1 MSTSAEPGITPM
13 NTLTPHVRE
22 VVRSAQQELT
32 ELLQRRAEIARRMK
46 AIKQML
52 PGLAALFGTS
62 VLDYGL
68 FSGAVD
74 REVATR
80 RRGLTRACRS
90 VLMEA
95 QTPLRIRQGCEE
107 LQRRFPELA
116 QRHKVL
122 KASVTTVFHRLVG
135 YGEARCF
142 LDDEGL
148 TVWEWIQ
155 DRKTNLPENGRAEQT
170 VEPGAELRLECRTCE
185 GPMTD
190 TSPSPR

>member
-13 NTLTPHVRE
+13 NTVTPHVRE
-22 VVRSAQQELT
+22 VIRSAQQELT
-32 ELLQRRAEIARRMK
+32 GLLQRRAEIARRMK

-52 PGLAALFGTS
+52 PGLAALVGTS
-62 VLDYGL
+62 ILEDGL
-68 FSGAVD
+68 FSSGVD
-74 REVATR
+74 REVASR

-95 QTPLRIRQGCEE
+95 QTPLRIGQGCEE
-107 LQRRFPELA
+107 LRLRFPELA

-135 YGEARCF
+135 YGEARCS

-155 DRKTNLPENGRAEQT
+155 ERKTNVPQNGRPEQT
-170 VEPGAELRLECRTCE
+170 GEPEAGFVSSTELAAAH
-185 GPMTD
+185 D
-190 TSPSPR
+190 